1 HQTPTE
7 HKNTPFRMA
16 VEAHQLH
23 VFSSQVL
30 THREIINGAENQPSL
45 YDMQTVCAPP
55 DSIAAPVYNSLAP
68 VITVVASDSG
78 LTEPSRKRSRPVSFR
93 GVDSSSHLQQQM
105 LDVDG
110 LILQHAERVRAEVAE
125 RRKRLVRQIVA
136 AMEEGASRQLK
147 AMEEE
152 ITRLREL
159 NRALEGRIKSLCV
172 ENQIWRDLA
181 WSNEATATVLR
192 TNLEHLLA
200 SQASAKAAAAS
211 TAGDAVSC
219 CCGDNGDDGDGEG
232 KAGARRGWGRACRSC
247 REGEP
252 SVLLLPCRH
261 LCLCAACGPAVD
273 ACPICNCSKNATVN
287 VYMS

>member
-1 HQTPTE
+1 
-7 HKNTPFRMA
+7 MA

-23 VFSSQVL
+23 LFPSQLL
-30 THREIINGAENQPSL
+30 TRREIINSAEKQPGS

-55 DSIAAPVYNSLAP
+55 ASIAAAVYNSP
-68 VITVVASDSG
+68 VVASDSG
-78 LTEPSRKRSRPVSFR
+78 LTEASRKRTRPVSFR

-105 LDVDG
+105 MLDIDG
-110 LILQHAERVRAEVAE
+110 LILQHAEKVRAEVAE
-125 RRKRLVRQIVA
+125 RRNRLVWQIVA
-136 AMEEGASRQLK
+136 AMEEGASRRLK

-192 TNLEHLLA
+192 TNLEQLLA
-200 SQASAKAAAAS
+200 SQARAKAAAALA
-211 TAGDAVSC
+211 AGDAVSC
-219 CCGDNGDDGDGEG
+219 CCGDNGDDGHEEG

-261 LCLCAACGPAVD
+261 LCLCAACGPAVA
-273 ACPICNCSKNATVN
+273 ACPICNCRKNATVN
-287 VYMS
+287 VNMS